1 MLEGARIER
10 LCIKAQ
16 GRRGVPLVQST
27 VEDAFRTQ
35 LSAAGPA
42 VQRGLLVIRKID
54 LGPIASRTDQA
65 TVNRRL
71 AAMLRDAVRQAG
83 PFDPARADA
92 GDAVLFPDPLFP
104 FVHLAR
110 RIASGRT
117 IPQSWPW
124 RAVLGETLFASRGE
138 LAAELVIRQLEAA
151 QAGPAVRAI
160 LRVFGAALPE
170 VASSWSA
177 PMCTRVMAAM
187 CVGAG
192 HAGRRPIT
200 VLEMSNLSEDLWT
213 LTDSAPFQSLWRRL
227 QRETAFGSQILPL
240 SVALHLG
247 PDSRPVAARR
257 AALTAA
263 LLEQLVKERVWG
275 KAQRPQLRELA
286 ELVEVQS
293 TALRKLPGGFS
304 PEMTTAQLAK
314 VLATAFIPAEG
325 KQASKAVTL
334 PEVAQRTTS
343 ERLEIEPP
351 PSELEVGEAPLA
363 DFRHS
368 AFEPTRHAGIAYLI
382 ALIQRSYGRWLNRGE
397 HLLAGTGQRLLA
409 QVLRRFALHPE
420 DPVLCFL
427 NGLGD
432 MHQGEEVPMEFYL
445 ADEMLG
451 EASRPIRV
459 APIAGNRGWRMASSG
474 RVVVACWQ
482 GPAPREIRRLLK
494 GRPRVERASAAPWSS
509 VAMLASC
516 EIGLRRY
523 LRNGPKLRMAQLV
536 RRHGELAHTA
546 THLDISFDALVI
558 DLAVRRWALDL
569 SPGWCPWLWRVVTI
583 HYDFGETDAG

>member
-1 MLEGARIER
+1 MLEGTRIER
-10 LCIKAQ
+10 LRIKAQ

-83 PFDPARADA
+83 RFDPARADT

-104 FVHLAR
+104 FLHLAR
-110 RIASGRT
+110 CISSGRT

-124 RAVLGETLFASRGE
+124 RAVLGDTLFASREE
-138 LAAELVIRQLEAA
+138 LAAELVMRQLETA

-160 LRVFGAALPE
+160 LRAFGPALLE
-170 VASSWSA
+170 VASSWSS
-177 PMCTRVMAAM
+177 PMRAHVVAAV
-187 CVGAG
+187 CVDTAHVGK
-192 HAGRRPIT
+192 RPVT
-200 VLEMSNLSEDLWT
+200 VHDLSKLSQDLWS
-213 LTDSAPFQSLWRRL
+213 LTGSAPFQFLWRRL
-227 QRETAFGSQILPL
+227 HREVALGSQILPL
-240 SVALHLG
+240 AVALHLG

-257 AALTAA
+257 AALTAG
-263 LLEQLVKERVWG
+263 LLEQLVNGRVWG
-275 KAQRPQLRELA
+275 KAQRLQLRDLA

-293 TALRKLPGGFS
+293 TALRKLPAGFS
-304 PEMTTAQLAK
+304 LEMTTAQLAK
-314 VLATAFIPAEG
+314 VLATAFISAEG
-325 KQASKAVTL
+325 KQASNAVTL
-334 PEVAQRTTS
+334 PKVARCTTS
-343 ERLEIEPP
+343 ETQEIEPP

-368 AFEPTRHAGIAYLI
+368 AFEPTRHAGMAYLI
-382 ALIQRSYGRWLNRGE
+382 TLIQRSYGRWLNRGE
-397 HLLAGTGQRLLA
+397 HLLAGTGQRLLT
-409 QVLRRFALHPE
+409 QVIGRFALHPE
-420 DPVLCFL
+420 DPVQCFL
-427 NGLGD
+427 HALGD
-432 MHQGEEVPMEFYL
+432 KHQGEEVPMEFYL